1 MLRNMWEDFK
11 LIFKVIL
18 SIVLIYGGFWVIL
31 LFCIYNHDTDYVWNP
46 FVRDVVHTGIKVA

>member
-1 MLRNMWEDFK
+1 MWEDFK

-46 FVRDVVHTGIKVA
+46 FVRDVVDTGIKVA